1 MPPEPSITATEHT
14 PLGGM
19 KAGISVRRTVS
30 LTRRRSAWPV
40 AGPPPRIIPDTPQHQ
55 LPCAGPFAWPLS
67 VHCTAWIVERQEEHK
82 KQTTPEQ
89 TNGAFFCM
97 RALVCG
103 AIAAARVEN
112 RRFIGGDRTGR
123 KRSAACPWVWCSAR
137 ASGDSPRTREE
148 PKIAKGQ
155 EGGRGSII
163 HPPRIQN
170 PQSKIQNGAD
180 MRGDFSSRNGPLSL
194 LTSHYSLLT
203 SRPRAACWP
212 PAAIR
217 AECRGR

>member
-155 EGGRGSII
+155 EGGREPII
-163 HPPRIQN
+163 YGRE
-170 PQSKIQNGAD
+170 SKIRDPKSKMALTCAGTSHPEWPA
-180 MRGDFSSRNGPLSL
+180 LTAHISL
-194 LTSHYSLLT
+194 LTSHF
-203 SRPRAACWP
+203 AAAGRVL
-212 PAAIR
+212 AAG
-217 AECRGR
+217 CDSG